1 MMYSVIPFVTLFIT
15 NLAFIIFLYRKK
27 RTSKTTPNLDS
38 VGTSNIKSSSH
49 KMQSI
54 NVTIMIMTFLFIG
67 MTLPCAFAS
76 FYFNELIVSDVGY
89 FFIVFSNCISF
100 SYHGLN
106 CLLYY
111 FSNKRFRNEFLDF
124 FGRKNFNHNKTTI
137 TKTVTITQTNTN
149 LKF

>member
-27 RTSKTTPNLDS
+27 RTNTSTPNLDS
-38 VGTSNIKSSSH
+38 VATKKTKSSSN
-49 KMQSI
+49 KMHSI
-54 NVTIMIMTFLFIG
+54 NVTIMVMTFLFIG

-76 FYFNELIVSDVGY
+76 FYFNELIVTDLGY
-89 FFIVFSNCISF
+89 FFIVLSNCISF

-111 FSNKRFRNEFLDF
+111 FSNKRFRNEFLAF
-124 FGRKNFNHNKTTI
+124 FGKKNISHNRSTI
-137 TKTVTITQTNTN
+137 SKSINT
-149 LKF
+149 